1 MQATGKMEELSIKIK
16 IGDREYPMKVKR
28 ADEERIRI
36 AGKLINEKLRS
47 YREQFGIEDKQDL
60 LAMVAFD
67 CLIDKMAI
75 EETQKGIDQ
84 TVFEKVNQL
93 NNLITQSIL

>member
-1 MQATGKMEELSIKIK
+1 MEELSIKIK
-16 IGDREYPMKVKR
+16 IADREYPMKVKR
-28 ADEERIRI
+28 ADEERIRT

-67 CLIDKMAI
+67 CLIDKMAV
-75 EETQKGIDQ
+75 EETHQSIDQ

-93 NNLITQSIL
+93 NNLISQSIL